1 MSSVGLLY
9 VGAVLFINSF
19 MLLGKIDGK
28 SFERIVKLVQD
39 LGSGLNVKSEY

>member
-1 MSSVGLLY
+1 MRQKRKK
-9 VGAVLFINSF
+9 FINEK
-19 MLLGKIDGK
+19 LGKIDGK